1 MKLNSE
7 RFAAA
12 RRASGMTYEQI
23 SKAAGLKSTSTYAS
37 HEDTPY
43 QFRLGEI
50 DGMYRQMNNDA
61 KRILREAVEEIFLPD
76 DT

>member
-1 MKLNSE
+1 MNLDSG

-23 SKAAGLKSTSTYAS
+23 TKAAGLKSTSTYAS
-37 HEDTPY
+37 HEDAPL

-50 DGMYRQMNNDA
+50 EGMYKNMNDDA
-61 KRILREAVEEIFLPD
+61 KRILREAVEDIFLP
-76 DT
+76 

>member
-12 RRASGMTYEQI
+12 RRASGMTYEQ
-23 SKAAGLKSTSTYAS
+23 STRAAGLKSTSTYAS
-37 HEDTPY
+37 HEDAPL

-50 DGMYRQMNNDA
+50 GGMYESMNDDA
-61 KRILREAVEEIFLPD
+61 KRILREAVEEIFLP
-76 DT
+76 